1 MAKPFSPEKFWEY
14 YELLPPE
21 LQEALFSKETRE
33 KIKKISSIYDLK
45 IEETGKL
52 SSLIGRVLLGC
63 LHPDEFERELEK
75 ELPEEK
81 EYIKDIAHDVWRLIF
96 FPLKGPLSL
105 IYKIE
110 EKKIFK
116 EIPKIEI
123 EKEKVEIEKE
133 EKPKIIEKE
142 AKPFEEEGELKI
154 E

>member
-1 MAKPFSPEKFWEY
+1 MSKPFSPEKFWEY
-14 YELLPPE
+14 YDLLPPE
-21 LQEALFSKETRE
+21 LQEALFSKEISE
-33 KIKKISSIYDLK
+33 KIKKISRIYDFK

-52 SSLIGRVLLGC
+52 SSLVGLVLLGC
-63 LHPDEFERELEK
+63 LHPNEFEKELEK

-96 FPLKGPLSL
+96 FPLKGPLSS

-116 EIPKIEI
+116 EAPKIEI
-123 EKEKVEIEKE
+123 EKEKEKLEKKERSNTIEKE
-133 EKPKIIEKE
+133 IKS
-142 AKPFEEEGELKI
+142 FEGELKI

>member
-1 MAKPFSPEKFWEY
+1 MARPFSPEKFWEY

-21 LQEALFSKETRE
+21 LQDALFSRETSE
-33 KIKKISSIYDLK
+33 KIKKISKIYDLK
-45 IEETGKL
+45 LEETGKI
-52 SSLIGRVLLGC
+52 SSLIGLVLLGC
-63 LHPDEFERELEK
+63 LHPNEFEKELEK

-81 EYIKDIAHDVWRLIF
+81 EYIKDIAHDIWRLIF

-116 EIPKIEI
+116 EIPKIKVEEPKEIPKKKVEKEI
-123 EKEKVEIEKE
+123 ETKS
-133 EKPKIIEKE
+133 
-142 AKPFEEEGELKI
+142 FEEEEELKI

>member
-21 LQEALFSKETRE
+21 LQDALFSRETSE
-33 KIKKISSIYDLK
+33 KIKKISKIYDLK
-45 IEETGKL
+45 LEETGKL
-52 SSLIGRVLLGC
+52 SSLIGLVLLGC
-63 LHPDEFERELEK
+63 LHPDEFEKELEK

-96 FPLKGPLSL
+96 FPLRGPLSL

-110 EKKIFK
+110 EKKVFK
-116 EIPKIEI
+116 EIPKIEP
-123 EKEKVEIEKE
+123 EKEKE
-133 EKPKIIEKE
+133 EKPKKIEKE
-142 AKPFEEEGELKI
+142 SKDLREEELKI